1 MAGGVRGTT
10 RLSRV
15 ATSSVRRRSSKRDLI
30 QYTYPSDAALASS
43 GVTGIFLGYF
53 LAWDGWQNALMA
65 ETHGFARYGKT
76 VEGSLVN
83 YENLDNAQT
92 GIHDYFKFLKFG
104 FGRSTDL
111 ACMQVRRGR
120 ISRTDAIKMVKRH
133 DGRFP
138 WSYLGVSLED
148 VLGEIDMTVAEF
160 QDVCDTFTNRRLFR
174 RDADGSLI
182 RQRDGSLIKINDDN
196 DENDETTTIASES

>member
-1 MAGGVRGTT
+1 
-10 RLSRV
+10 
-15 ATSSVRRRSSKRDLI
+15 
-30 QYTYPSDAALASS
+30 
-43 GVTGIFLGYF
+43 
-53 LAWDGWQNALMA
+53 MA
-65 ETHGFARYGKT
+65 ETHGFRTYGKT

-104 FGRSTDL
+104 FGRATDL

-138 WSYLGVSLED
+138 WSYLGVPLED
-148 VLGEIDMTVAEF
+148 ILGQIDMTVAEF
-160 QDVCDTFTNRRLFR
+160 QDVCDTFTNRRLFKTRSR
-174 RDADGSLI
+174 REPDPTARRKPDQDQR
-182 RQRDGSLIKINDDN
+182 RQRRHR
-196 DENDETTTIASES
+196 